1 MKLFYQTHSPYARK
15 VLVLAHEL
23 GIASSL
29 EVIHHETSP
38 TSPNETI
45 YKANPLGKV
54 PVLILPDA
62 TALFDSIVICEYL
75 DDLSDGPKLIPANG
89 PERYKALRLQALA
102 QGMCDVGIK
111 LRWEVERRP
120 EALRYPAYA
129 DGQAFKLKEAYRF
142 IEEHVDLNG
151 PITLGHIALATALD
165 WIALRQLSDFSAQ
178 ARLTEW
184 YQTFCERASMRA
196 TEYSGQTHD

>member
-1 MKLFYQTHSPYARK
+1 MKLYYQTHSPYARK

-38 TSPNETI
+38 TSPNATI

-54 PVLILPDA
+54 PVLILDDGS
-62 TALFDSIVICEYL
+62 ALFDSIVICEYL
-75 DDLSDGPKLIPANG
+75 DNLNDAPKFIPPKG
-89 PERYKALRLQALA
+89 PERYAALQLQALA

-120 EALRYPAYA
+120 QALRYPAYA
-129 DGQAFKLKEAYRF
+129 DGQAYKLKEAYRF
-142 IEEHVDLNG
+142 IEQHVDLNG

-165 WIALRQLSDFSAQ
+165 WIAFRKLSDFSAQ
-178 ARLTEW
+178 PRLSEW
-184 YQTFCERASMRA
+184 HQTFCERASMRA
-196 TEYSGQTHD
+196 TEYCGQTHD

>member
-165 WIALRQLSDFSAQ
+165 WIAFRQLSDFSAQ

>member
-23 GIASSL
+23 GIASNL

-38 TSPNETI
+38 TSPNEVI

-54 PVLILPDA
+54 PVLMLPDD

-75 DDLSDGPKLIPANG
+75 DDLSDGPKLIPASG

-151 PITLGHIALATALD
+151 PITIGHIALATALD
-165 WIALRQLSDFSAQ
+165 WIAFRQLSDFCAQ

>member
-38 TSPNETI
+38 TSPNATI

-54 PVLILPDA
+54 PVLILDDGS
-62 TALFDSIVICEYL
+62 ALFDSIVICEYL
-75 DDLSDGPKLIPANG
+75 DNLNDRPTFIPPKGA
-89 PERYKALRLQALA
+89 ERHAALQLQALA

-129 DGQAFKLKEAYRF
+129 EGQAYKLKEAYRF
-142 IEEHVDLNG
+142 IEQHVDLNG

-165 WIALRQLSDFSAQ
+165 WIAFRQLSDFSAQ
-178 ARLTEW
+178 TRLSEW
-184 YQTFCERASMRA
+184 HQTFCERASMRA
-196 TEYSGQTHD
+196 TEYCGQTHD

>member
-23 GIASSL
+23 GIASRL

-165 WIALRQLSDFSAQ
+165 WIAFRQLSDFSAQ

>member
-151 PITLGHIALATALD
+151 PLTLGHIALATALD
-165 WIALRQLSDFSAQ
+165 WIAFRQLSDFSAQ
-178 ARLTEW
+178 VRLTEW

>member
-23 GIASSL
+23 GIESRL

-54 PVLILPDA
+54 PVLILPDG

-75 DDLSDGPKLIPANG
+75 DDLNDGPKLIPQKG
-89 PERYKALRLQALA
+89 PERYEALRLQALA
-102 QGMCDVGIK
+102 QGICDVGIK

-129 DGQAFKLKEAYRF
+129 EGQAYKLEEAYRF
-142 IEEHVDLNG
+142 IEKNIDLNG
-151 PITLGHIALATALD
+151 PLTLGHIALATALD
-165 WIALRQLSDFSAQ
+165 WIAFRNLSDFSSQ
-178 ARLTEW
+178 QRLTEW
-184 YQTFCERASMRA
+184 QQTFCERASMQA
-196 TEYSGQTHD
+196 TTYSGQTHD

>member
-75 DDLSDGPKLIPANG
+75 DDLSDGPKLIPATG

-165 WIALRQLSDFSAQ
+165 WIAFRQLSDFSAQ

>member
-1 MKLFYQTHSPYARK
+1 
-15 VLVLAHEL
+15 V
-23 GIASSL
+23 
-29 EVIHHETSP
+29 VIHHETSP
-38 TSPNETI
+38 TSPNATI
-45 YKANPLGKV
+45 YQANPLGKV
-54 PVLILPDA
+54 PVLMLPDDS
-62 TALFDSIVICEYL
+62 ALFDSIVICEYL
-75 DDLSDGPKLIPANG
+75 DDLSNGRKFIPASG

-129 DGQAFKLKEAYRF
+129 DGQAYKLKEAYRF

-151 PITLGHIALATALD
+151 PITVGHIALATALD
-165 WIALRQLSDFSAQ
+165 WIAFRQLSDFSAQ
-178 ARLTEW
+178 ARLSEW
-184 YQTFCERASMRA
+184 YQTFCQRASMRA

>member
-142 IEEHVDLNG
+142 IEEHVDLNS

-165 WIALRQLSDFSAQ
+165 WIAFRQLSDFSAQ

>member
-15 VLVLAHEL
+15 VLVMAHEL

-165 WIALRQLSDFSAQ
+165 WIAFRQLSDFSAQ

>member
-1 MKLFYQTHSPYARK
+1 MKLYYQTHSPYARK

-38 TSPNETI
+38 TSPNATI

-54 PVLILPDA
+54 PVLILEDGS
-62 TALFDSIVICEYL
+62 ALFDSIVICEYL
-75 DDLSDGPKLIPANG
+75 DNLNDRPTFIPPKGA
-89 PERYKALRLQALA
+89 ERYAALQLQALA

-129 DGQAFKLKEAYRF
+129 EGQAYKLNEAYRF
-142 IEEHVDLNG
+142 IEQSVDLNG
-151 PITLGHIALATALD
+151 PVTLGHIALATALD
-165 WIALRQLSDFSAQ
+165 WIAFRQLSDFSAQ
-178 ARLTEW
+178 PRLSEW
-184 YQTFCERASMRA
+184 HQTFCERASMRA
-196 TEYSGQTHD
+196 TEYCGQTHD

>member
-1 MKLFYQTHSPYARK
+1 MKLYYQTHSPYARK

-38 TSPNETI
+38 TSPNATI
-45 YKANPLGKV
+45 YQANPLGKV
-54 PVLILPDA
+54 PVLMLPDDS
-62 TALFDSIVICEYL
+62 ALFDSIVICEYL
-75 DDLSDGPKLIPANG
+75 DDLSNGRKFIPASG

-111 LRWEVERRP
+111 LRWEVKRRP

-129 DGQAFKLKEAYRF
+129 EGQAYKLKEAYRF

-151 PITLGHIALATALD
+151 PITVGHIALATALD
-165 WIALRQLSDFSAQ
+165 WIAFRQLSDFSAQ
-178 ARLTEW
+178 ARLSEW
-184 YQTFCERASMRA
+184 YQTFCQRASMRA

>member
-129 DGQAFKLKEAYRF
+129 DGQAYKLKEAYRF

-151 PITLGHIALATALD
+151 PITVGHIALATALD
-165 WIALRQLSDFSAQ
+165 WIAFRQLSDFSAQ
-178 ARLTEW
+178 ARLSEW
-184 YQTFCERASMRA
+184 YQTFCQRASMRA

>member
-165 WIALRQLSDFSAQ
+165 WIAFRQLSDFSLKHA
-178 ARLTEW
+178 
-184 YQTFCERASMRA
+184 
-196 TEYSGQTHD
+196 

>member
-1 MKLFYQTHSPYARK
+1 MKLYYQTHSPYARK

-38 TSPNETI
+38 TSPNATI

-54 PVLILPDA
+54 PVLILDDGS
-62 TALFDSIVICEYL
+62 ALFDSIVICEYL
-75 DDLSDGPKLIPANG
+75 DNLNDAPKFIPPKGPA
-89 PERYKALRLQALA
+89 RYAALQLQALA

-120 EALRYPAYA
+120 QALRYPAYA
-129 DGQAFKLKEAYRF
+129 DGQAYKLKEAYRF
-142 IEEHVDLNG
+142 IEQHVDLNG

-165 WIALRQLSDFSAQ
+165 WIAFRKLSDFSAQ
-178 ARLTEW
+178 PRLSEW
-184 YQTFCERASMRA
+184 HQTFCERASMRA
-196 TEYSGQTHD
+196 TEYCGQTHD

>member
-1 MKLFYQTHSPYARK
+1 MKLYYQTHSPYARK

-23 GIASSL
+23 GMASSL

-38 TSPNETI
+38 TSPNATI
-45 YKANPLGKV
+45 YQANPLGKV
-54 PVLILPDA
+54 PVLMLPDDS
-62 TALFDSIVICEYL
+62 ALVDSIVDCRV
-75 DDLSDGPKLIPANG
+75 N
-89 PERYKALRLQALA
+89 KALRLQALA

-129 DGQAFKLKEAYRF
+129 DGQAYKLKEAYRF

-151 PITLGHIALATALD
+151 PITVGHIALATALD
-165 WIALRQLSDFSAQ
+165 WIAFRQLSDFSAQ
-178 ARLTEW
+178 ARLSEW
-184 YQTFCERASMRA
+184 YQTFCQRASMRA